1 MKQLIKLTPVVYL
14 VCGAGVAFAQ
24 NAERMDDC
32 SSYPYQAGDSEL
44 TFEDGG
50 KFRIV
55 ATSATS
61 VDFDDATELMSARR
75 EAELRAKGML
85 AEFINQR
92 LSTEDSINQEVSKSR
107 SLNKLADETTEV
119 QARRDET
126 KQQIS
131 SIAARADAVL
141 RGAISLGTCYTKGS
155 EVRVTVG
162 IKSESVANAT
172 QLGET
177 MGVNAAQAYGTGA
190 VAAPGAGG
198 SAGAAP
204 AVPPKPPAG
213 PKDGETQSYK
223 GGDKIKDF

>member
-1 MKQLIKLTPVVYL
+1 MSIKQIIKLTSAVYIVL
-14 VCGAGVAFAQ
+14 GSNMALAQ
-24 NAERMDDC
+24 NAERANDC
-32 SSYPYQAGDSEL
+32 SAYPYQAGDSEL

-55 ATSATS
+55 ATSAAS

-85 AEFINQR
+85 AEYINQR
-92 LSTEDSINQEVSKSR
+92 LSTEDSIAQEVSKSR
-107 SLNKLADETTEV
+107 SVNRLADGTNEV

-126 KQQIS
+126 KKQIT

-141 RGAISLGTCYTKGS
+141 RGAISLGSCYTKGS

-162 IKSESVANAT
+162 IKSESVANAS

-177 MGVNAAQAYGTGA
+177 MGVNAAQAYGTGTA
-190 VAAPGAGG
+190 PSNAA
-198 SAGAAP
+198 SAAAP
-204 AVPPKPPAG
+204 AKAQNQPTG
-213 PKDGETQSYK
+213 PKAGETQSYR

>member
-1 MKQLIKLTPVVYL
+1 MNMENFIKLTSAVYL

-24 NAERMDDC
+24 NAEPVKDC

-44 TFEDGG
+44 TFEEGG

-55 ATSATS
+55 ATSAAS
-61 VDFDDATELMSARR
+61 VDFDDVTELMSVRR

-85 AEFINQR
+85 AEFINQK
-92 LSTEDSINQEVSKSR
+92 LSTEDSINTQMSKSN
-107 SLNKLADETTEV
+107 SVNKLADGTTEV
-119 QARRDET
+119 QASRDKTRQE
-126 KQQIS
+126 IS

-141 RGAISLGTCYTKGS
+141 RGAISLGSCYTKGS

-190 VAAPGAGG
+190 GS

-204 AVPPKPPAG
+204 AATPKPPAG
-213 PKDGETQSYK
+213 PKDGETQSYR
-223 GGDKIKDF
+223 GGDKIRDF

>member
-1 MKQLIKLTPVVYL
+1 MKNFIKLTSAVYL

-24 NAERMDDC
+24 NAEPVKDC

-44 TFEDGG
+44 TFEEGG

-55 ATSATS
+55 ATSAAS
-61 VDFDDATELMSARR
+61 VDFDDVTELMSVRR

-85 AEFINQR
+85 AEFINQK
-92 LSTEDSINQEVSKSR
+92 LSTEDSINTQMSKSN
-107 SLNKLADETTEV
+107 SVNKLADGTTEV
-119 QARRDET
+119 QASRDKTRQE
-126 KQQIS
+126 IS

-141 RGAISLGTCYTKGS
+141 RGAISLGSCYTKGS

-177 MGVNAAQAYGTGA
+177 MGVKAAQAYGTGA
-190 VAAPGAGG
+190 GS

-204 AVPPKPPAG
+204 AATPKPPAG
-213 PKDGETQSYK
+213 PKDGETQSYR
-223 GGDKIKDF
+223 GGDKIRDF